1 MRTYALFLA
10 QLLILVPTV
19 LQEPARAPAAAAATP
34 QPESSRVIAAAQQ
47 LIQQLVGG
55 QFDKIEAQ
63 FGPAMAAALPAGKL
77 ATVWA
82 GLSNQLG
89 PLQSCG
95 EATARKVR
103 DFNVATLICKFQN
116 AIVDAVISVDA
127 DGKLAGLNF
136 RPHVAWTPPA
146 YVKTDA
152 FTEQPLIVVNGKF
165 ELPGTITIPR
175 GDGPFPAVVLVHGS
189 GPHDE
194 DETVGANKPFKDL
207 ADGLASRGV
216 AVLRYTKRTL
226 KYGLQSSD
234 DPIRLTVDDEAISD
248 ARAAVDLIAKQP
260 RIDPARVFLVGH
272 SLGAYLAPRIAKDDP
287 RIAGIVVMAGTAR
300 PIEQVIVEQVR
311 YLASSDGAPSEEGQK
326 QIATAEQ
333 AAKQIESPDLK
344 ADDVV
349 MVLGAKTYGAY
360 WLDLR
365 GYRPVE
371 TAATLKIPI
380 LILQG
385 GRDYQVTPAN
395 YVDWTKTLSGRAN
408 VQMKLYKGLNHLF
421 VTGTERS
428 KPEEYNV
435 PGHVAEDV
443 VAEIA
448 SWVSSVGKSF
458 K

>member
-1 MRTYALFLA
+1 MKTCALFLA
-10 QLLILVPTV
+10 QLLILVPTPP
-19 LQEPARAPAAAAATP
+19 QDQAKTPAAATQ
-34 QPESSRVIAAAQQ
+34 QPESSSRVIAAAQQ

-63 FGPAMAAALPAGKL
+63 FGPAMAAALPARKL

-95 EATARKVR
+95 DATASKVR
-103 DFNVATLICKFQN
+103 NFDVATLICKFQN
-116 AIVDAVISVDA
+116 ATVDAVISVDA

-136 RPHVAWTPPA
+136 RPHVTRTPPA
-146 YVKTDA
+146 YVKADA
-152 FTEQPLIVVNGKF
+152 FTDQPVTIVNGKF
-165 ELPGTITIPR
+165 ELPGTITIPK

-194 DETVGANKPFKDL
+194 DETVSANKPFKDL
-207 ADGLASRGV
+207 AEGLASRGV

-234 DPIRLTVDDEAISD
+234 DPIKLTVDDEAISD
-248 ARAAVDLIAKQP
+248 ARAAVELIAKQP
-260 RIDPARVFLVGH
+260 RIDSARVFLVGH
-272 SLGAYLAPRIAKDDP
+272 SLGGYLAPRIAKDDP
-287 RIAGIVVMAGTAR
+287 RIAGIVLMAGTSR

-311 YLASSDGAPSEEGQK
+311 DLASSDGAPSEEGQK
-326 QIATAEQ
+326 QIAAAEQ

-344 ADDVV
+344 PDDVV

-365 GYRPVE
+365 GYHPVE

-385 GRDYQVTPAN
+385 GRDYQVTPAD
-395 YVDWTKTLSGRAN
+395 YGDWTKSLTGHAN
-408 VQMKLYKGLNHLF
+408 VNMKLYPDLNHLF
-421 VTGTERS
+421 VAGTGRS

-448 SWVSSVGKSF
+448 SWVSSAGKSS